1 MQHPAAFRPGS
12 RRRFERTRSQ
22 HAHHPQRCGRDDSR
36 IYLEEPVRVHLLA
49 LFLCVCA
56 GAVAAEQNRPP
67 RLIAMGCNFDGG
79 LTWLA
84 LGKARAGSELDS
96 FRVEIPD
103 VDLERVD
110 ATISPS
116 NMDMFMP
123 YGQGPVV
130 GPINVSRISIAPR
143 TVDGVR
149 KRQRGHRTFQH
160 PIVLFDSD
168 RFFAAGRDFIH
179 FGSQQ
184 QEYRLSALTRLGRR
198 MRGQLGPDQPEGKG
212 MRPA

>member
-1 MQHPAAFRPGS
+1 MKRTSFIEPYWWQAAQWGRGGS
-12 RRRFERTRSQ
+12 RR
-22 HAHHPQRCGRDDSR
+22 
-36 IYLEEPVRVHLLA
+36 YLGEFVRVHFLTF
-49 LFLCVCA
+49 FLCLCG

-103 VDLERVD
+103 VLLERVE

-143 TVDGVR
+143 TMNGFANGNVVTVHFNILSSYSTPTDFL
-149 KRQRGHRTFQH
+149 Q
-160 PIVLFDSD
+160 PNAISYILVLNNKST
-168 RFFAAGRDFIH
+168 GC
-179 FGSQQ
+179 
-184 QEYRLSALTRLGRR
+184 RR
-198 MRGQLGPDQPEGKG
+198 
-212 MRPA
+212 

>member
-1 MQHPAAFRPGS
+1 MQSRGRSTCDIPASCALYEVLANEWRDLADQIDRFNRSERS
-12 RRRFERTRSQ
+12 RLCSMVRGDSTR
-22 HAHHPQRCGRDDSR
+22 
-36 IYLEEPVRVHLLA
+36 YLEESVRVHFLA

-130 GPINVSRISIAPR
+130 GPINVSRISIGPR
-143 TVDGVR
+143 TVDGVAN
-149 KRQRGHRTFQH
+149 GNVVTVHFNILSSYST
-160 PIVLFDSD
+160 PT
-168 RFFAAGRDFIH
+168 DFL
-179 FGSQQ
+179 
-184 QEYRLSALTRLGRR
+184 E
-198 MRGQLGPDQPEGKG
+198 PDAISYILILNNKSTGCP
-212 MRPA
+212 R

>member
-1 MQHPAAFRPGS
+1 M
-12 RRRFERTRSQ
+12 
-22 HAHHPQRCGRDDSR
+22 
-36 IYLEEPVRVHLLA
+36 RVHLLA
-49 LFLCVCA
+49 LFLYVCG
-56 GAVAAEQNRPP
+56 GAVAAEHDRPP

-84 LGKARAGSELDS
+84 LGKARAGPDLDS

-130 GPINVSRISIAPR
+130 GPINVSKISIGPR
-143 TVDGVR
+143 TVDGVAN
-149 KRQRGHRTFQH
+149 GNVVTVHFN
-160 PIVLFDSD
+160 ILSSYSDSN

-184 QEYRLSALTRLGRR
+184 QEYRLSALTRLGRCVGNLAR
-198 MRGQLGPDQPEGKG
+198 IVSTKKSG
-212 MRPA
+212 M

>member
-1 MQHPAAFRPGS
+1 MVGKREKPKLPRILPGNWQAEAILNS
-12 RRRFERTRSQ
+12 SI
-22 HAHHPQRCGRDDSR
+22 PMCGSPRCGRYPMFL
-36 IYLEEPVRVHLLA
+36 YLEEPVRVHFLA

-130 GPINVSRISIAPR
+130 GPINVSRISIGPR
-143 TVDGVR
+143 TVDGVANGNVVTVHFNILSSYSTPTDFL
-149 KRQRGHRTFQH
+149 QPHA
-160 PIVLFDSD
+160 ISYILVLNNKST
-168 RFFAAGRDFIH
+168 GC
-179 FGSQQ
+179 
-184 QEYRLSALTRLGRR
+184 RR
-198 MRGQLGPDQPEGKG
+198 
-212 MRPA
+212 

>member
-1 MQHPAAFRPGS
+1 M
-12 RRRFERTRSQ
+12 
-22 HAHHPQRCGRDDSR
+22 
-36 IYLEEPVRVHLLA
+36 RVHFLA

-103 VDLERVD
+103 VDLERVE

-116 NMDMFMP
+116 SMDMFMP

-130 GPINVSRISIAPR
+130 GPINVSRISIGPR
-143 TVDGVR
+143 TVDGVAN
-149 KRQRGHRTFQH
+149 GNVVTVHFNILSSYSTRTDFLQ
-160 PIVLFDSD
+160 PDAISYILVLNNKST
-168 RFFAAGRDFIH
+168 GC
-179 FGSQQ
+179 
-184 QEYRLSALTRLGRR
+184 RR
-198 MRGQLGPDQPEGKG
+198 
-212 MRPA
+212 

>member
-1 MQHPAAFRPGS
+1 M
-12 RRRFERTRSQ
+12 
-22 HAHHPQRCGRDDSR
+22 
-36 IYLEEPVRVHLLA
+36 RVHLLA
-49 LFLCVCA
+49 LFLYVCG
-56 GAVAAEQNRPP
+56 GAVAAEHDRPP

-84 LGKARAGSELDS
+84 LGKARAGSDLDS

-130 GPINVSRISIAPR
+130 GPINVSKISIGPR
-143 TVDGVR
+143 TVDGVANGNVVTVHFNILSSYSTPTDFL
-149 KRQRGHRTFQH
+149 Q
-160 PIVLFDSD
+160 PDAISYILVLNNKST
-168 RFFAAGRDFIH
+168 GC
-179 FGSQQ
+179 
-184 QEYRLSALTRLGRR
+184 RR
-198 MRGQLGPDQPEGKG
+198 
-212 MRPA
+212 

>member
-1 MQHPAAFRPGS
+1 M
-12 RRRFERTRSQ
+12 
-22 HAHHPQRCGRDDSR
+22 
-36 IYLEEPVRVHLLA
+36 RVNFLA

-56 GAVAAEQNRPP
+56 GAVGAEQNRPP

-116 NMDMFMP
+116 SMDMFMP

-130 GPINVSRISIAPR
+130 GPINVSRISIGPR
-143 TVDGVR
+143 TVDGVANGNVVTVHFNILSSYSTPTDFL
-149 KRQRGHRTFQH
+149 Q
-160 PIVLFDSD
+160 PDAISYILVLNNKST
-168 RFFAAGRDFIH
+168 GC
-179 FGSQQ
+179 
-184 QEYRLSALTRLGRR
+184 RR
-198 MRGQLGPDQPEGKG
+198 
-212 MRPA
+212 

>member
-1 MQHPAAFRPGS
+1 MRA
-12 RRRFERTRSQ
+12 
-22 HAHHPQRCGRDDSR
+22 
-36 IYLEEPVRVHLLA
+36 HLLP

-116 NMDMFMP
+116 SMDMFMP

-143 TVDGVR
+143 TVNGVANGNVVTVHFNILSSYSTPTDFL
-149 KRQRGHRTFQH
+149 Q
-160 PIVLFDSD
+160 PDAISYILVLNNKSI
-168 RFFAAGRDFIH
+168 GC
-179 FGSQQ
+179 
-184 QEYRLSALTRLGRR
+184 RR
-198 MRGQLGPDQPEGKG
+198 
-212 MRPA
+212 